1 MADDPLRQRR
11 TEQAGALS
19 GIAARLTPLRH
30 ARLPVFRDQP
40 RRPVGAARTPFSRSP
55 PSPRMRPDD
64 LDGGT
69 GVPEPRWSSPSM
81 PALALELDIPE
92 AQYLEMST
100 QPA

>member
-1 MADDPLRQRR
+1 MGRR
-11 TEQAGALS
+11 SAQATTHRAGRRVERHRRKAHATPRRK
-19 GIAARLTPLRH
+19 AARVPRS
-30 ARLPVFRDQP
+30 P